1 MSPMMT
7 RAAALAVAL
16 MMTAG
21 VVAPAHADEISVP
34 TGKAFPFLE
43 KFLKLPPADKT
54 RFRLIYSPRFDGKP
68 ISGQKATLIEASGA
82 RTVIPI
88 GADGFFERTP
98 SLAQLS
104 DAKVVFD
111 APAGAKFG
119 SMMSFVTT
127 LKPDTDY
134 EVKELVATVE
144 ETNSVIRRQAG
155 PAAMLAPKMGGVA
168 FVKAAGGVAV
178 FPDGRTK
185 PLPQVKETPYFL
197 AEDFQGA
204 VQVKLTKTPTK
215 VGFYPKK
222 K

>member
-1 MSPMMT
+1 MT
-7 RAAALAVAL
+7 HRTGLALAF
-16 MMTAG
+16 
-21 VVAPAHADEISVP
+21 VVAASAVSPASADDLTVP

-43 KFLKLPPADKT
+43 KFLKLPPSDKT
-54 RFRLIYSPRFDGKP
+54 RFRLIYSPRFDGKA
-68 ISGQKATLIEASGA
+68 ISGQKATLIEANGA

-111 APAGAKFG
+111 APVGAKFG

-127 LKPDTDY
+127 LKPETEY
-134 EVKELVATVE
+134 EVKDLVATVE

-155 PAAMLAPKMGGVA
+155 PAAVLAPKMGGVA
-168 FVKAAGGVAV
+168 FVKAVGGVAI
-178 FPDGRTK
+178 FADGRTQ
-185 PLPQVKETPYFL
+185 PLPQVKETPYFRP
-197 AEDFQGA
+197 EDFQGA
-204 VQVKLTKTPTK
+204 VRVKLTKSPTK